1 MRGKL
6 ITFEGCDGVGKSTQ
20 IALFKNYLEQHGNK
34 VLLLREPGGNDIS
47 EKIRN
52 IILDSK
58 NTGMT
63 GKCEALLY
71 FAARAQL
78 VETVIIPYL
87 NGGTTIILDR
97 YIDSSIAYQGFARNL
112 GVDYI
117 NSLIKLTCADIMPD
131 ATIFLD
137 LPPSQAFSRKGGAE
151 KTDRIE
157 LENIEFHNRV
167 YLGYHKAMELYPDRI
182 VAVQP
187 IGSIES
193 THSKII
199 SALKAKRIIV

>member
-20 IALFKNYLEQHGNK
+20 IRLLKEYLERNNQDI
-34 VLLLREPGGNDIS
+34 LLLREPGGNAIS
-47 EKIRN
+47 EKIRG

-58 NTGMT
+58 NVGMT

-78 VETVIIPYL
+78 VDSVIKPSL
-87 NGGTTIILDR
+87 EQGTTIILDR
-97 YIDSSIAYQGFARNL
+97 YIDSSIAYQGYARGL

-117 NSLIKLTCADIMPD
+117 NSLVKLTCSDVMPD

-137 LPPSQAFSRKGGAE
+137 LPPSSAFSRKGGAE
-151 KTDRIE
+151 TNDRIE
-157 LENIEFHNRV
+157 MEKIDFHERV
-167 YLGYHKAMELYPDRI
+167 YAGYHEAMRLYPN
-182 VAVQP
+182 
-187 IGSIES
+187 
-193 THSKII
+193 
-199 SALKAKRIIV
+199 RIIPVSPTGSKFATHNEILARLVDRGMIK